1 MSAAEAKERSVDTPD
16 QRLRPHPSTR
26 LTGPVVLLDLPELVR
41 TLQSEPHH
49 ATAGHRQAGLVHR
62 GPLRILLFTFEPG
75 GRLPDHR
82 APGQVVIQC
91 LRGELAVGAEGTM
104 HRLTPGQV
112 VVLEPS
118 VAHDV
123 EARVESDM
131 LLTVCMG

>member
-1 MSAAEAKERSVDTPD
+1 MNAPD
-16 QRLRPHPSTR
+16 ERLRPHPSTR
-26 LTGPVVLLDLPELVR
+26 LSGPVVQLDLPDLVR
-41 TLQSEPHH
+41 TLQTEPHPGRN
-49 ATAGHRQAGLVHR
+49 GHRQAGLIHR

-75 GRLPDHR
+75 GGLPDHK
-82 APGQVVIQC
+82 APGHVVIHC
-91 LRGELAVGAEGTM
+91 LRGELAVRTEGAV
-104 HRLTPGQV
+104 HRLPSGQA